1 MQAIEIKNVLND
13 ISKLETPDLERFL
26 MEVGVLLARKKAPSL
41 PKEEVHLLKIINNSL
56 FEVTRMRYRSLRKKQ
71 QEKTLNA
78 EERVELLNLVEVV
91 ENADVKRL
99 KAMIALAQIRG
110 VSLDRLMEQLGLNQP
125 DTIL

>member
-1 MQAIEIKNVLND
+1 M
-13 ISKLETPDLERFL
+13 ETRN
-26 MEVGVLLARKKAPSL
+26 G
-41 PKEEVHLLKIINNSL
+41 
-56 FEVTRMRYRSLRKKQ
+56 KKQ